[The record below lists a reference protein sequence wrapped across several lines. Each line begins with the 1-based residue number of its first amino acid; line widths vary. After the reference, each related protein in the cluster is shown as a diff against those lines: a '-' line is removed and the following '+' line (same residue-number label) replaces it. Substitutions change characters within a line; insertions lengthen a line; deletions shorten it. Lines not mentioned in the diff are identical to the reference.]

1 MSSNNPTGVLPL
13 LPIKELVV
21 LPHMEYPLVV
31 GRAGSIAAVEAAL
44 NSEEKTLVVVAQRD
58 SLADAPKQEDLFA
71 VGSKA
76 YIRKMERLPGNS
88 LSLIVRGLEKVGIK
102 DLDSTQAYQQAIFEV
117 LPVAEDSSEEVE
129 ALHREIL
136 EQVSQL
142 EPLMSGTWPKGLIS
156 QILQSL
162 DSQLDHAYMLCSVLN
177 IGMQQQQEILETE
190 TLLQALRLVHKHVSH
205 EVQVLTLQQ
214 QIAQQTAENVTQEQ
228 RKYMLRRQLEEIQKE
243 LGETR
248 PEQLEADILSKKLDD
263 AGLPETVDKVAR
275 QQLER
280 LQKLPAESQDYQ
292 LIQSYLELII
302 ELPWNTA
309 TSHELDLV
317 RARQILDE
325 DHFDLKEV
333 KDRII
338 EHLAVYK
345 LNPKSKGAI
354 LCLVGGPGVG
364 KTSLGASIAKA
375 LGREFGRISLGGLH
389 DEAELRGHR
398 RTYIGAMPGR
408 IIQAIKR
415 AGVNNPLILFDE
427 VDKLGRDYRGDP
439 AAALMEIL
447 DPSQNSD
454 FHDNYLNLPFDLSN
468 VFFLTTANTLDTIPR
483 PLLDRMEIL
492 RLSGYTEEE
501 KLQIARRYLVPRQLR
516 EVNLTAENII
526 ISDEVLRHVI
536 SRYTR
541 EAGVRELERQ
551 VARLVRKSALHFAEG
566 KLEPVSIQLEN
577 IDELL
582 GPERFF
588 LEQIRSELAP
598 GVSIGLAWTEAGG
611 DILFIESVLTPGGSG
626 LMLTGQLG
634 DVMKES
640 AQAAQSYIWSEAK
653 NLELSPDQFQHTGVH
668 VHVPAGSIPKDG
680 PSAGVTIATSLLSS
694 FSDRPARSDTAM
706 TGEITLAGLVL
717 PVGGIKEKVL
727 AAHRAGLR
735 RIILPKDNMKDLLEI
750 DESIKQEIEFIPV
763 TQLKQVFQAAIPQ

>member
-1 MSSNNPTGVLPL
+1 MDTTNSTSTLPL
-13 LPIKELVV
+13 LPVKEMVV
-21 LPHMEYPLVV
+21 FPHMEYPLVV
-31 GRAGSIAAVEAAL
+31 GRAQSIAAVEAAL
-44 NSEEKTLVVVAQRD
+44 NSQEKTLIVVAQRVSQTD
-58 SLADAPKQEDLFA
+58 VPGMDELFG
-71 VGSKA
+71 VGAKVF
-76 YIRKMERLPGNS
+76 IRKMERLPNKT
-88 LSLIVRGLEKVGIK
+88 LSLTVRGLEKVEIK
-102 DLDSTQAYQQAIFEV
+102 GLDTTEDYQQVKFNI
-117 LPVAEDSSEEVE
+117 LPLGEDSSEEAE

-136 EQVSQL
+136 DQVSQL
-142 EPLMSGTWPKGLIS
+142 EPLMPGAWPKGLIP

-162 DSQLDHAYMLCSVLN
+162 DNPIDHAYMLCSVLN
-177 IGMQQQQEILETE
+177 ISMEQQQEVLEAE
-190 TLLQALRLVHKHVSH
+190 TLLQALRLVHEHLSH
-205 EVQVLTLQQ
+205 EFRVLTLQR
-214 QIAQQTAENVTQEQ
+214 QIANQAAENVTQEQ
-228 RKYMLRRQLEEIQKE
+228 HKYMLRRQLEEIQKE
-243 LGETR
+243 LGESGS
-248 PEQLEADILSKKLDD
+248 EQVEVEAISKKLDD
-263 AGLPETVDKVAR
+263 ANLPESAGKVAR

-280 LQKLPAESQDYQ
+280 LRKLPPESQDFQ
-292 LIQSYLELII
+292 LIQTYLGLII
-302 ELPWNTA
+302 ELPWNTS
-309 TSHELDLV
+309 TSHKLDLA
-317 RARQILDE
+317 RARKILDE
-325 DHFDLKEV
+325 DHFDLKDI

-364 KTSLGASIAKA
+364 KTSLGTSIAKA
-375 LGREFGRISLGGLH
+375 LGREFARISLGGLH

-408 IIQAIKR
+408 IIQAIRR

-427 VDKLGRDYRGDP
+427 VDKLGHDYRGDP

-468 VFFLTTANTLDTIPR
+468 IFFLATANTLDTIPR

-501 KLQIARRYLVPRQLR
+501 KLQIARRYLVPRQLN
-516 EVNLTAENII
+516 EVNLTLAQITI
-526 ISDEVLRHVI
+526 PDETLRQII

-551 VARLVRKSALHFAEG
+551 VAKVVRKSALHFAEG
-566 KLEPVSIQLEN
+566 RLEPISISPEN
-577 IDELL
+577 LAELL

-588 LEQIRSELAP
+588 LEQIRDELAP
-598 GVSIGLAWTEAGG
+598 GVCIGMAWTEAGG
-611 DILFIESVLTPGGSG
+611 DILFIETVLTPGGKG

-634 DVMKES
+634 DVMRES
-640 AQAAQSYIWSEAK
+640 AQAAQSYIWSEAE
-653 NLELSPDQFQHTGVH
+653 NLRIPVDQFHQVGVH

-680 PSAGVTIATSLLSS
+680 PSAGVTIATALLSA
-694 FSDRPARSDTAM
+694 FSKKPVRNDTAM

-735 RIILPKDNMKDLLEI
+735 RLILPKDNMKDLSAI
-750 DESIKQEIEFIPV
+750 DEAIKQEMEFIPV
-763 TQLKQVFQAAIPQ
+763 THLKQVFQAAIP